1 MKTELTRESIVEA
14 IISGAKTV
22 SQVAIAHGYTKPISG
37 GTTKKIR
44 AIVPEVE
51 TLFAAPTAKQE
62 ATQEAPQEA
71 TQEAPQEA
79 TQEATQEAPEVA
91 KEKPVKAPKALKVPK
106 EKPVKAP
113 KVRAPLNMEG
123 ISQRHKPYGGK
134 VYGAVFA
141 AAVEAGEVEFR
152 TFVKETATKLN
163 FSEQQVFVAANVM
176 RIPKHQSN
184 GYRSQDISEKRGF
197 MHLVAVVPAEVS
209 AVKTTIEPAVETVTA
224 DATEVNAI

>member
-1 MKTELTRESIVEA
+1 MKTELTRESIVES

-62 ATQEAPQEA
+62 AP
-71 TQEAPQEA
+71 
-79 TQEATQEAPEVA
+79 QEAPEVA
-91 KEKPVKAPKALKVPK
+91 KEKPVKAPK
-106 EKPVKAP
+106 
-113 KVRAPLNMEG
+113 VRAPLNMDG
-123 ISQRHKPYGGK
+123 VSQRNKPYGGK

-141 AAVEAGEVEFR
+141 AALESGVVEFR
-152 TFVKETATKLN
+152 TFVKETAKKLN
-163 FSEQQVFVAANVM
+163 LSESQVFVAANVM

-197 MHLVAVVPAEVS
+197 MHLVSIAPVEVS
-209 AVKTTIEPAVETVTA
+209 AVKIPIEPAVGTVTA
-224 DATEVNAI
+224 DASEVNAEVNAV